1 MPVTQIFTTYS
12 NVISALIGVAVGCVV
27 MFVVQNR
34 MDRNIKEE
42 RLLEKRE
49 VLYLTILRATRTLVE
64 YVKAKNELDH
74 MFRESFSNQR
84 LIYRIMEENRRVL
97 GLLLEYD
104 QNTQAFVELELF
116 GSSTVRSVFKDL
128 QACFADIKEIELN
141 REFLIKELSVAENNR
156 AYTEM
161 LESYSRDIFKMD
173 RVIDLNLLVHAL
185 NEKIRAEVG
194 ATD

>member
-12 NVISALIGVAVGCVV
+12 NVISALLGVAVGCII
-27 MFVVQNR
+27 MFVVQNK
-34 MDRNIKEE
+34 MDGGIKEE

-49 VLYLTILRATRTLVE
+49 VLYLTVLRATRTLVE

-74 MFRESFSNQR
+74 MFRESFNNQR

-97 GLLLEYD
+97 SLLLEYD

-116 GSSTVRSVFKDL
+116 GSSSVRSVFKDL

-141 REFLIKELSVAENNR
+141 REFLIKELSLAENNKT
-156 AYTEM
+156 YTDM
-161 LESYSRDIFKMD
+161 LEAYSRDIFKMD